1 MVDDAIP
8 EGRGTDQARLGLTD
22 REGSVAARLPGA
34 RLKFRRQSKALRLK
48 IQQEGTR
55 LTSQALAPRRRTRR
69 ADQMR
74 WVAEGP
80 EEFAMDADAFR
91 HAPTCV
97 PRSTCSRAA

>member
-1 MVDDAIP
+1 M
-8 EGRGTDQARLGLTD
+8 
-22 REGSVAARLPGA
+22 S
-34 RLKFRRQSKALRLK
+34 
-48 IQQEGTR
+48 
-55 LTSQALAPRRRTRR
+55 
-69 ADQMR
+69 